1 MNKSITRTSRSSS
14 TTVRCVHINCQ
25 TSIADQDA
33 SCCLSFL
40 ITTTII
46 ITCFTLYHGLR
57 HSPPHSLLNFIRLV
71 FFSSHS
77 WLSYDMT
84 LWKIKKGFE
93 QYTILI
99 IFRVLFVT
107 DVLIAV
113 VCMTVP
119 LFLLLLLH
127 MATHST
133 NDANAYRFGWLA
145 F

>member
-46 ITCFTLYHGLR
+46 ITCFTLYPWA
-57 HSPPHSLLNFIRLV
+57 STFPASLSAEFYSIS